1 MVGFADAQAVPEL
14 IKIWETCF
22 GDSRAY
28 IQMFLTHNFHRIK
41 TVIRTQDGQA
51 VSVAYLLPL
60 TYEKKGQEPVKSWY
74 LYAAATLPE
83 YRGRGYF
90 AEILVFIRKNIQEPV
105 ILVPAEASL
114 VGYYEKQG
122 FHRWLEQVSHE
133 RTADNKKDFGE
144 VVFQSLTAEEY
155 VKERDKQFL
164 TEGYMK
170 WSEPFMTYIFAENT
184 FCGGAQVTVQTGN
197 EAQSFLYRKDGEVL
211 HITEALPRELSEKAL
226 QKLLQHTACTRAVIC
241 QQPTVMATADFTVSS
256 GTGYFNLTMG

>member
-1 MVGFADAQAVPEL
+1 MVGFADAQTVPEL

-41 TVIRTQDGQA
+41 TVIRTQDGQP

-60 TYEKKGQEPVKSWY
+60 TYEKKGQEPVISWY
-74 LYAAATLPE
+74 LYAAATLPA

-90 AEILVFIRKNIQEPV
+90 AEILAFIRQNIKEPV

-122 FHRWLEQVSHE
+122 FHRWLEQVSYE

-144 VVFQSLTAEEY
+144 AFFQSLTAEEY
-155 VKERDKQFL
+155 VKVRDKQFL
-164 TEGYMK
+164 ADGYMK
-170 WSEPFMTYIFAENT
+170 WSEPFMAYIFEENT
-184 FCGGAQVTVQTGN
+184 FCGGAQVTVQMEN
-197 EAQSFLYRKDGEVL
+197 ETQSFLYRKDGEVL
-211 HITEALPRELSEKAL
+211 YIPEAIPQKLSEKTL

-241 QQPTVMATADFTVSS
+241 QQPTVMATADFTAPA